1 MVSMGR
7 LRRAWGELT
16 RKGAATRTQEWRTL
30 SEWLG
35 IDPDTADDERSEATY
50 FACLKV
56 LSESMAK
63 MPCKLMSRTDA
74 HGVRAEREHP
84 LYGVVESRPNRFMGA
99 VTFWSAIEQNRNQ
112 FGNAFAL
119 ITGSGGARRLWVLP
133 SSDVQIWY
141 DNARRIDEVA
151 DVWYMWSTGA
161 GVVPLRSSEVLHFRT
176 SNTLDGITGVS
187 VADQLRGTISGNV
200 KGQRMVDRLYDSDM
214 SSKAVVQL
222 TGDLSEANAKKFM
235 KGLERYMSGALRE
248 EGIEHLIPLP
258 VGATLTPLSMK
269 LADSQFVDLRKYTA
283 VQIASA
289 FGIKPYQIGDYGKE
303 SYSSQSAQ
311 QLSFYVDTLLYIVR
325 QYEQELTYKLLTDEE
340 RARGLFFK
348 YNVASML
355 RADQATQIQTLST
368 GVSNFIYTPN
378 EARALLDLESK
389 PGGDELLGNGAAIPV
404 GMAGAQYARDAR
416 EGGESDE

>member
-1 MVSMGR
+1 
-7 LRRAWGELT
+7 
-16 RKGAATRTQEWRTL
+16 
-30 SEWLG
+30 
-35 IDPDTADDERSEATY
+35 
-50 FACLKV
+50 
-56 LSESMAK
+56 
-63 MPCKLMSRTDA
+63 
-74 HGVRAEREHP
+74 
-84 LYGVVESRPNRFMGA
+84 
-99 VTFWSAIEQNRNQ
+99 
-112 FGNAFAL
+112 
-119 ITGSGGARRLWVLP
+119 
-133 SSDVQIWY
+133 
-141 DNARRIDEVA
+141 
-151 DVWYMWSTGA
+151 
-161 GVVPLRSSEVLHFRT
+161 
-176 SNTLDGITGVS
+176 
-187 VADQLRGTISGNV
+187 
-200 KGQRMVDRLYDSDM
+200 
-214 SSKAVVQL
+214 
-222 TGDLSEANAKKFM
+222 M
-235 KGLERYMSGALRE
+235 KGLERYMSGELRE